1 MHRKQQLVLDSL
13 RRVQGCLD
21 TRADV
26 VGRLK
31 DTEARKQLDAAVD
44 AAVAKAEGQRA
55 AENSLAGSKTTTK
68 ALVSD
73 LKVNHM
79 TPIAKFARA
88 NLRGVPDFNA
98 LTNVPHNLIGH
109 SLVIVA
115 RAMAT
120 SAAPY
125 AAALTKAQFPA
136 DCVQQLATAANALN
150 SALDARVAAQS
161 QRVETTG
168 QIRQELALGREAV
181 AMLDPIVIKMS
192 AGQKGLLAAWRTA
205 KRVSLTPGQA
215 AVPTAVPVATPASA
229 LQVPSSSG
237 TAQTAAAQ
245 EVKVA

>member
-21 TRADV
+21 THVAV
-26 VGRLK
+26 VGPLK
-31 DTEARKQLDAAVD
+31 ETEARKQLDAAVD
-44 AAVAKAEGQRA
+44 AALAKAEAQRT
-55 AENSLAGSKTTTK
+55 AENSLAGSKATTK
-68 ALVSD
+68 FLVSD
-73 LKVNHM
+73 LKVQHM

-88 NLRGVPDFNA
+88 NLRGAPDFNK

-120 SAAPY
+120 SAAQH
-125 AAALTKAQFPA
+125 AAALTNARFPA
-136 DCVQQLATAANALN
+136 DCVQQLATAADALN

-181 AMLDPIVIKMS
+181 AMLDPIVLKMF
-192 AGQKGLLAAWRTA
+192 AGQKGLLSAWRTA

-215 AVPTAVPVATPASA
+215 PVPTAVPVATPAPTP
-229 LQVPSSSG
+229 QP
-237 TAQTAAAQ
+237 AARHAQ
-245 EVKVA
+245 EGTVAKIA